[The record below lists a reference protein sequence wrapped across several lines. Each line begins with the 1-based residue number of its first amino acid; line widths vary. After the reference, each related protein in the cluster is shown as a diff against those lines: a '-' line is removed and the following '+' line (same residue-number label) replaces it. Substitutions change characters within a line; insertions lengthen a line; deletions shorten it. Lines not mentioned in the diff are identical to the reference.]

1 MSTPENKL
9 EAAAAKVSADLSKVK
24 SIWASYEV
32 YIVAAVCL
40 IVGAVVGHK
49 VL

>member
-1 MSTPENKL
+1 MCTPESKL
-9 EAAAAKVSADLSKVK
+9 ESAAAKVSSDLSKAK

-40 IVGAVVGHK
+40 IVGAIVGHK
-49 VL
+49 I